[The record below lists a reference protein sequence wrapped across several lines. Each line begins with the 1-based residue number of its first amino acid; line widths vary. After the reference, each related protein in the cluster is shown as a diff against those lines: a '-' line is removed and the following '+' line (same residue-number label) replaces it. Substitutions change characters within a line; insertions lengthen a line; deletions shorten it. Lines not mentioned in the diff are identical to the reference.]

1 MGRSGVFR
9 ARVARVRGN
18 YPRPKQRP
26 LLASWRGFL
35 TRLTLENADI
45 SPFCPIS
52 WSSSH
57 TPTKPRRISELQV
70 LGIRRGPGQ
79 GGRAARMYGTIHVQ

>member
-9 ARVARVRGN
+9 AGVRGN

-26 LLASWRGFL
+26 LLASWRGSL

-45 SPFCPIS
+45 APFCPIS

-57 TPTKPRRISELQV
+57 TAPEPRRVSELQV

-79 GGRAARMYGTIHVQ
+79 GGRAARMYGTLHVQ